1 LNRRSGSN
9 SPKEAHSAADAEAE
23 AAITTAAIAGLCRL
37 LAGPGVAE
45 HPLVRRQLGKLE
57 DLLAAIE
64 QAGHSPGRH
73 RAQAGERRRVRELS
87 SLKPDPAAARTP
99 AEYVTVLRQH
109 IAWSGGA
116 SLRTIA
122 ARAKQSRVHSSI
134 ATALRR
140 DKLPTLEVV
149 TAIVVGCGGTE
160 EDLRAFTLAWQR
172 LHAAEAAGN
181 ADYAGPLPAP
191 VPAFQ
196 LVTGI

>member
-1 LNRRSGSN
+1 LNRRSGPN
-9 SPKEAHSAADAEAE
+9 SPKEAHAAADTE
-23 AAITTAAIAGLCRL
+23 AAIVSAAIAGLCRL
-37 LAGPGVAE
+37 LTSPGVAE
-45 HPLVRRQLGKLE
+45 HPLVRRKLRKLE

-64 QAGHSPGRH
+64 QADHNPGRH
-73 RAQAGERRRVRELS
+73 RAQTAEWRRVREMTIA
-87 SLKPDPAAARTP
+87 KPNPASAQTA

-149 TAIVVGCGGTE
+149 TAIVVGSGGTE

-172 LHAAEAAGN
+172 LHLVKAAGN
-181 ADYAGPLPAP
+181 ADYRGGPLPAP
-191 VPAFQ
+191 VPA
-196 LVTGI
+196 LHLATGA